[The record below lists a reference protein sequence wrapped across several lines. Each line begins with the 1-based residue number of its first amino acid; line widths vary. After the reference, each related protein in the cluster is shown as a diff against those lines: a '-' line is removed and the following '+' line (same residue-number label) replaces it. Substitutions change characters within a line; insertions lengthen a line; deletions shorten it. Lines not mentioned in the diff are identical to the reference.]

1 MKKINISSTSYIF
14 PQDESWKY
22 LKKKFI
28 IEFNEYGQLFNAN
41 KKENFYEIIF
51 FFLPDI
57 VDYFDL
63 NNKSLKKYKIKINHF
78 INRLNSTIKQNQKNY
93 IIIFS
98 EYLFDNQILF
108 SKNQKYSIILKNYL
122 LDRLNVLSKKY
133 KNIFNFDLD
142 YFFSKHG
149 YNYTFSKR
157 NFYLMNCRL
166 STQGINLLSKEL
178 NFFLKKINTAN
189 KKVLILDCDNTL
201 WGGVLGEEGIE
212 KIQIGQDGIGKAYQD
227 FQKVVKYFKNQGI
240 LLVLASKNNEQD
252 VKQVLKKHKSMI
264 LKDEDITSYKVNWED
279 KARNI
284 IELSNELMLGLDS
297 FVFWDDNPIER
308 EKVRKKIKQV
318 EVIEPKNDVS
328 YWPTQLMEYKGFAK
342 FTLSKEDKNKTT
354 QYKQRN
360 KFLEKKKL
368 YKDEIK
374 YLRSIKIKPKILKL
388 NQSNTDRAV
397 QLTQK
402 TNQFNFTS
410 KKYSHS
416 ELKKINSQNKIFLV
430 ELSDIYGD
438 HGIISLV
445 IIKKI
450 QNIMYLDTFILSCRI
465 LGRYLENWLISKIQ
479 EYALKNKVKYTLIN
493 FIPTKKN
500 DPAKNFINKLNLEST
515 NLSNLNI
522 KPKNMDSLLKLKKS
536 KKYILSNNCKISMI
550 NIYD

>member
-279 KARNI
+279 KARTKFYTEQLSTI
-284 IELSNELMLGLDS
+284 LPLELSITTYGISSLTPGNSINVDYL
-297 FVFWDDNPIER
+297 PER
-308 EKVRKKIKQV
+308 YRKV
-318 EVIEPKNDVS
+318 
-328 YWPTQLMEYKGFAK
+328 
-342 FTLSKEDKNKTT
+342 SKVAWN
-354 QYKQRN
+354 
-360 KFLEKKKL
+360 
-368 YKDEIK
+368 
-374 YLRSIKIKPKILKL
+374 
-388 NQSNTDRAV
+388 
-397 QLTQK
+397 
-402 TNQFNFTS
+402 
-410 KKYSHS
+410 
-416 ELKKINSQNKIFLV
+416 IN
-430 ELSDIYGD
+430 Y
-438 HGIISLV
+438 
-445 IIKKI
+445 
-450 QNIMYLDTFILSCRI
+450 
-465 LGRYLENWLISKIQ
+465 
-479 EYALKNKVKYTLIN
+479 
-493 FIPTKKN
+493 
-500 DPAKNFINKLNLEST
+500 
-515 NLSNLNI
+515 
-522 KPKNMDSLLKLKKS
+522 
-536 KKYILSNNCKISMI
+536 
-550 NIYD
+550 